1 MRRCNVNRRLLVPI
15 AALGLAASASAFAQ
29 EWRMPWQDNFWGYA
43 GASAGESKFRNACSS
58 LFDCDRKDAAWKI
71 HGGGNFNNLI
81 GLEVGYTD
89 FGRMRSF
96 GGDTEARAANISF
109 TAGIPFGERFAVFG
123 KGGAV
128 YGRTEVSASPTT
140 FVSTG
145 EKSGWGT
152 TWGAG
157 ASYAFTR
164 NLQVRVD
171 WDRYKLDF
179 AGGDRDVDLLSAG
192 LQFRF

>member
-1 MRRCNVNRRLLVPI
+1 VQKRYLLPI

-29 EWRMPWQDNFWGYA
+29 TPEWRMPWSDNFWGYF
-43 GASAGESKFRNACSS
+43 GASAGESKFRGNCSS
-58 LFDCDRKDAAWKI
+58 LFDCDQKDSAWRV
-71 HGGGNFNNLI
+71 HGGGNFNNLV

-96 GGDTEARAANISF
+96 GGDTDARAANVSL
-109 TAGIPFGERFAVFG
+109 TAGLPLGERFAIFG
-123 KGGAV
+123 KLGTV
-128 YGRTEVSASPTT
+128 YSRTDVSASPTT

-145 EKSGWGT
+145 EKSGWGS

-157 ASYAFTR
+157 ATYAFTR

-171 WDRYKLDF
+171 WDRHRLDF
-179 AGGDRDVDLLSAG
+179 TNGERDVDLLSAG